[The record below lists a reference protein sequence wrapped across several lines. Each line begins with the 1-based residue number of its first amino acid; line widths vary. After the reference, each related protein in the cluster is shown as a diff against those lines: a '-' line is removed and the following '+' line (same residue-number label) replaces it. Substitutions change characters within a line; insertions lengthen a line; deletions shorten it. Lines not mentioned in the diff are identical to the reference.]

1 MDLSPIGVSSYNS
14 VQQQQERESELFTVP
29 SSGVLFV
36 RRLRL
41 IMGEDEGWQ
50 PLSESWD
57 WVLPFQYKNKRHF
70 CTIFVMNL
78 VDVFLTLYSQVH
90 NSDKLFPVLLI
101 NQHRLF
107 NHAPFGAVSRVQ
119 AAVHYKFYTVH
130 VLMRQWKSSC
140 FEGVADIRE
149 LCKIIEGEIRI

>member
-57 WVLPFQYKNKRHF
+57 
-70 CTIFVMNL
+70 
-78 VDVFLTLYSQVH
+78 
-90 NSDKLFPVLLI
+90 
-101 NQHRLF
+101 
-107 NHAPFGAVSRVQ
+107 
-119 AAVHYKFYTVH
+119 
-130 VLMRQWKSSC
+130 
-140 FEGVADIRE
+140 
-149 LCKIIEGEIRI
+149 